1 MASVLTSDDYE
12 GLLERPPHNSDC
24 DGVPSTCACGVS
36 SMWALVSSAVPITPR
51 TGKWLIFPGRHSA
64 KVDALWGQIVSSTED
79 GKLGF
84 SAKIKLGDP
93 EDTAIMVYTADC
105 EDHADL
111 KRVQQ
116 EIRALLEICGIP
128 AGRADQL
135 KYKTDE
141 ATRQKIFSHAGLAR
155 RQGDGVVAT
164 AARPSAYLEHKAA
177 YRDGGYLL
185 RATGEG
191 EMPWSVAPIRHPGY
205 ESHGQ
210 GGRGRGGAMT
220 VRRSA
225 PCKFYSQPGGCRFGA
240 GCKFE
245 HAPSQ
250 ADSAGAGSG
259 PYGRGSEYDDY
270 GQGY

>member
-12 GLLERPPHNSDC
+12 GLLERPPHSSDC
-24 DGVPSTCACGVS
+24 DGIPSTCACGVS
-36 SMWALVSSAVPITPR
+36 SMWTLVSSAVPITAR

-64 KVDALWGQIVSSTED
+64 KVDALWGNIVTSTED

-84 SAKIKLGDP
+84 SAKIKLDDP
-93 EDTAIMVYTADC
+93 EDTAIMVYTADS

-111 KRVQQ
+111 KRVQL

-141 ATRQKIFSHAGLAR
+141 ATRQKVFSHAGLAR
-155 RQGDGVVAT
+155 RQGDGVVA
-164 AARPSAYLEHKAA
+164 ADARPSTYLEHRAA
-177 YRDGGYLL
+177 YRDGGFLL

-191 EMPWSVAPIRHPGY
+191 VAPIRHPGY
-205 ESHGQ
+205 ESPGR
-210 GGRGRGGAMT
+210 GRGRGGAAG

-225 PCKFYSQPGGCRFGA
+225 PCKFYAQPGGCRFGA
-240 GCKFE
+240 DCKFE
-245 HAPSQ
+245 HAPSR
-250 ADSAGAGSG
+250 ADCAGAGSG
-259 PYGRGSEYDDY
+259 LYGRGSGYADY
-270 GQGY
+270 GQEY